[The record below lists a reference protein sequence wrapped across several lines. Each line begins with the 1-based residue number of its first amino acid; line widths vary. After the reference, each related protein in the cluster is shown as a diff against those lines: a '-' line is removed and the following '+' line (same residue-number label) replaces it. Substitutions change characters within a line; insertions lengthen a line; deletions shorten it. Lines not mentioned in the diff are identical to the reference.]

1 LESMTATLLGIG
13 CAASLA
19 TFLGG
24 RLALRFQDRLHLV
37 LGFSA
42 GAVLGVALFDLLPEA
57 IESGG
62 SYCRPP
68 VVTGLVALGFVVYM
82 FAERAFS
89 PAVKPAAAGGHAYPG
104 AQRGH
109 LGGGSLTL
117 HSFLDGVGIGLA
129 FQISAALGGIV
140 AIGVLAHDFSDGINT
155 VHLVLV
161 GGGKEKGAA
170 RWLVADALAPVAGI
184 ACTFLVRVSAHA
196 FAPILALFSGFFLYI
211 GASELVPESH
221 HRHPQLWTSCATVAG
236 LLLLYIAV
244 HFANI

>member
-1 LESMTATLLGIG
+1 MTAILIGIG

-42 GAVLGVALFDLLPEA
+42 GAVIGVALFDLLPEA

-62 SYCRPP
+62 GHFRPA
-68 VVTGLVALGFVVYM
+68 VATGLVALGFVVYM

-89 PAVKPAAAGGHAYPG
+89 TAAGADGDPG
-104 AQRGH
+104 AQRGN
-109 LGGGSLTL
+109 LGAASLTI
-117 HSFLDGVGIGLA
+117 HSFLDGLGIGLA
-129 FQISAALGGIV
+129 FQVSATLGWIM

-155 VHLVLV
+155 VHLVLAR
-161 GGGKEKGAA
+161 GGREKGAG
-170 RWLVADALAPVAGI
+170 RWLVADALAPIAGI
-184 ACTFLVRVSAHA
+184 ACTFLMRVPAHA
-196 FAPILALFSGFFLYI
+196 FGPILAVFSGFFLYI

-221 HRHPQLWTSCATVAG
+221 HRHPQLWTSCATVVG
-236 LLLLYIAV
+236 LAV
-244 HFANI
+244 IYFAVYLANN